1 MTKVAV
7 TGTQYCGKTMF
18 LTSLL
23 WQLEE
28 LDETRFHLPD
38 GVAVRGFHPQ
48 NVRERDEVFPLNR
61 FRNVLARE
69 YKWPEKTKDTYHAR
83 YEFHHSGRWRI
94 RSRQTVEFLDLPGE
108 RIADVA
114 MVIHKDYEEWSDH
127 LLDHLSQD
135 TFGREVVAQFRTA
148 AASPGTGA
156 RDVVL
161 AYRLALA
168 RLILAYKPLI
178 SPSVFFL
185 DRTGNLARDAD
196 ETKLVESRRCGLDEE
211 REFAPLPR
219 DLRDANPELTG
230 EMQRHYREYR
240 KEVVLPLFRDLMSA
254 QSLVVLIDIPSM
266 LMAGDQRFWDER
278 QIVVDLLR
286 AMCSDTNSARILRTL
301 RLKSSL
307 KRVAFVASKSDLVL
321 EDDLRDGRLLALLR
335 SMNTRAAQQIWP
347 SVEVRWFTC
356 SACVS
361 TRPGSRPNTLVGQ
374 TQPGPYTS
382 ERHSAEVQVSRLP
395 EEWPQ
400 AWKLGDYRYRHF
412 WPRVPE
418 NFMIPPRHRNLD
430 DIFKFAV
437 LG

>member
-1 MTKVAV
+1 MFESATK
-7 TGTQYCGKTMF
+7 
-18 LTSLL
+18 SS
-23 WQLEE
+23 
-28 LDETRFHLPD
+28 
-38 GVAVRGFHPQ
+38 
-48 NVRERDEVFPLNR
+48 PLNR

-69 YKWPEKTKDTYHAR
+69 HKWPEKTKDTYHAR
-83 YEFHHSGRWRI
+83 YEFHH
-94 RSRQTVEFLDLPGE
+94 TL
-108 RIADVA
+108 
-114 MVIHKDYEEWSDH
+114 
-127 LLDHLSQD
+127 
-135 TFGREVVAQFRTA
+135 
-148 AASPGTGA
+148 
-156 RDVVL
+156 
-161 AYRLALA
+161 
-168 RLILAYKPLI
+168 
-178 SPSVFFL
+178 
-185 DRTGNLARDAD
+185 
-196 ETKLVESRRCGLDEE
+196 C
-211 REFAPLPR
+211 
-219 DLRDANPELTG
+219 
-230 EMQRHYREYR
+230 
-240 KEVVLPLFRDLMSA
+240 RDLMSA

-286 AMCSDTNSARILRTL
+286 TMCSDTNSARILRTL
-301 RLKSSL
+301 RIKSFL

-361 TRPGSRPNTLVGQ
+361 TRPGSRSNTLIGQ
-374 TQPGPYTS
+374 TQPGPYTA
-382 ERHSAEVQVSRLP
+382 ERHSAEVQVARLP